1 MLASETPPIELT
13 SMNVINS
20 RVKES
25 NRRRQLQ
32 ENTSTLIVELEVE
45 GEFISDENHS
55 EATDVPYD
63 QIVKGYFT
71 EDSSRSVLVND
82 IKQGSESSADSFS
95 EIGQVE
101 VQSDT
106 TVFTGAT
113 SDPNQGLSK
122 QNLIII
128 ASAVSAGAAVLLLA
142 MLVFLRRRRYVSIF
156 MEKVSFVNKFLTYV
170 SFRRS
175 NISSPEPNQ
184 FNEVQDDESVDVY
197 DMFKKTYK
205 NDNKEEKKEETTEPS
220 LFPDVALHST
230 NEAETQK
237 NDQTES
243 NENEFQSVIP
253 SNVFSE
259 KNEPESRYEFS
270 NRKQE
275 EKKEWTPSF
284 EMHKQT
290 TQKSNNLAS
299 TESEK
304 RDDDEK
310 SQDTFYTLD
319 RIYSGEGDNESYHT
333 YDNYSLDDGIAT
345 TASND
350 ADDATLS
357 VVSGPMKMNLY
368 NLSRYD
374 SDDDETVGVSVGE
387 NSTVVSGLTLD
398 AKPADDEVVKTIQA
412 PPGKLSIVID
422 TAKYGPIVHEV
433 KAESPLQ
440 GMIIKG
446 DRIIAIDDIDTTRL
460 SATKVT
466 NIVAEKCD
474 MQRKFT
480 IARKVGTNDYF

>member
-1 MLASETPPIELT
+1 MLASETPPIELK
-13 SMNVINS
+13 SVNVINS
-20 RVKES
+20 RVKEAG
-25 NRRRQLQ
+25 RRRKLQ
-32 ENTSTLIVELEVE
+32 ENTAILIVEVEVE
-45 GEFISDENHS
+45 GEFVPDENYS

-63 QIVKGYFT
+63 QIVKGYFA

-95 EIGQVE
+95 EIGLIE

-113 SDPNQGLSK
+113 SDPNQGLSR

-128 ASAVSAGAAVLLLA
+128 ASAASAGAAVLLLA
-142 MLVFLRRRRYVSIF
+142 VLVFFRRRRYVSKF
-156 MEKVSFVNKFLTYV
+156 MEKISLVNKFLTYV

-175 NISSPEPNQ
+175 NIGSRQPNQ
-184 FNEVQDDESVDVY
+184 FHEVQDDESMDVY

-205 NDNKEEKKEETTEPS
+205 NENIEEKKEETTEPS

-230 NEAETQK
+230 IEAEIQK
-237 NDQTES
+237 NDQAES
-243 NENEFQSVIP
+243 NKSEVQSVIP

-259 KNEPESRYEFS
+259 KNEPETTYEFS

-275 EKKEWTPSF
+275 EKREWAPSF
-284 EMHKQT
+284 EMQKQT
-290 TQKSNNLAS
+290 TQKTNNLAS
-299 TESEK
+299 TENEK

-345 TASND
+345 RASND

-374 SDDDETVGVSVGE
+374 SDDDETVEFSVGD
-387 NSTVVSGLTLD
+387 NGTVVSGLTQD
-398 AKPADDEVVKTIQA
+398 AKPADDEIVTTVQA
-412 PPGKLSIVID
+412 PAGKLGIVID
-422 TAKYGPIVHEV
+422 TAKYGPIVHEI

-466 NIVAEKCD
+466 KIMAGKCD
-474 MQRKFT
+474 VQRKLT
-480 IARKVGTNDYF
+480 IARKVDTNDYF